1 MVEEEKSGSV
11 FARWSERKAK
21 LRRGEDIAEAEE
33 AQAPDAA
40 EQPDSDQDEADAALS
55 DDELLQQFDLPD
67 PETIDDEEG
76 LSRFFD
82 GQVPDRLRQIAL
94 RRLWRI
100 NPLFAVVD
108 DMVEYGEDYT
118 DAATVVDGL
127 QSAYQAGKGYM
138 EKLAREAEAENA
150 AKQAEPL
157 IEDDDST
164 DTNADD
170 STDAAPDPDEN
181 ANEENADEAVQDS
194 ADGSPETRADL
205 PTDGATDGTT
215 DSAIDAA
222 PENVAAANDDS
233 NPPHIAASDQAL
245 EHPPEV
251 KPRRQTFIRKG

>member
-21 LRRGEDIAEAEE
+21 LRRGEEIAEVEE
-33 AQAPDAA
+33 AKTPDPA
-40 EQPDSDQDEADAALS
+40 ELAETDQDEADAVLS
-55 DDELLQQFDLPD
+55 DDELLKQFDLPD
-67 PETIDDEEG
+67 PESVDDEEG

-138 EKLAREAEAENA
+138 EKLAREAEA
-150 AKQAEPL
+150 AKEAEKAEAL
-157 IEDDDST
+157 TEDEGST
-164 DTNADD
+164 DMDADD
-170 STDAAPDPDEN
+170 STDEASDPQENAKEN
-181 ANEENADEAVQDS
+181 ANLEKSDEPTEDIG
-194 ADGSPETRADL
+194 DGSPENRLD
-205 PTDGATDGTT
+205 P
-215 DSAIDAA
+215 
-222 PENVAAANDDS
+222 PEDEAENTAVANDDS
-233 NPPHIAASDQAL
+233 TPLVTAVTDQAI
-245 EHPPEV
+245 ENQPEV
-251 KPRRQTFIRKG
+251 KPRRQTFTRKG